1 MEFFLDTAVVDEV
14 RDAAR
19 YGVITGVTTNPSLAA
34 RAGVGGIEGYKVAVQ
49 EISAIIDGPVSVEV
63 LSQDAEGMVKEAL
76 EFSKW
81 ASDVW
86 IKLPSTPAGFEAMAQ
101 VVKEGVRVNQTLCF
115 SVNQALLGGR
125 IGATVVS
132 PFIGRLDDI
141 GHNGMDLVLDI
152 KAVFELHGIETRVLA
167 ASIRNNLHCVDAAKV
182 GADIA
187 TVPYGVFNQMMN
199 HPLTDL
205 GMARFI
211 QDWEK
216 ALKG

>member
-1 MEFFLDTAVVDEV
+1 MEFFLDTAKVDEV
-14 RDAAR
+14 REAAR

-76 EFSKW
+76 EFSRW
-81 ASDVW
+81 ASDIW

-101 VVKEGVRVNQTLCF
+101 VVKEGIRVNQTLCF

-141 GHNGMDLVLDI
+141 GHNGMELVLDI
-152 KAVFELHGIETRVLA
+152 KTVFELHGIETRVLA

-187 TVPYGVFNQMMN
+187 TVPYGVFKQMMN

-216 ALKG
+216 ALKS

>member
-1 MEFFLDTAVVDEV
+1 MELFLDTAVVDEV
-14 RDAAR
+14 REAAR
-19 YGVITGVTTNPSLAA
+19 YGAITGVTTNPSLAA

-76 EFSKW
+76 EFSRW
-81 ASDVW
+81 ASDIW

-141 GHNGMDLVLDI
+141 GHNGMELVLDI
-152 KAVFELHGIETRVLA
+152 KTVFELHGIETRVLA
-167 ASIRNNLHCVDAAKV
+167 ASIRNNLHCVEAAKV

-187 TVPYGVFNQMMN
+187 TIPYGVFNQMMN

>member
-1 MEFFLDTAVVDEV
+1 MELFLDTAVVDEV
-14 RDAAR
+14 REAAR

-34 RAGVGGIEGYKVAVQ
+34 RAGVGGIEGYKIAVQ

-76 EFSKW
+76 EFSRW
-81 ASDVW
+81 ASDIW

-101 VVKEGVRVNQTLCF
+101 VVKEGIRVNQTLCF

-141 GHNGMDLVLDI
+141 GHNGMELVLDI
-152 KAVFELHGIETRVLA
+152 KTVFELHGIETRVLA

-187 TVPYGVFNQMMN
+187 TIPYGVFKQMMN